1 MIAGEIAK
9 SELWEEYYTNLHKAY
24 NAMWQAFK
32 KRGLS
37 QDQIAE
43 RLGVDK
49 ALISKRLKGRENLTL
64 KTLSFMA
71 SAMECRLTIGYLPYE
86 EVEASIPYYD
96 PIAPQGSTEQ
106 SDEAMADSPLPRTIN
121 PDVETDPIEIDP
133 YVTRLAA

>member
-1 MIAGEIAK
+1 MTVGELSK
-9 SELWEEYYTNLHKAY
+9 SDLWEEYYTNLHKAY

-43 RLGVDK
+43 RLAVDK

-71 SAMECRLTIGYLPYE
+71 SAMECRLTIDYTPYE
-86 EVEASIPYYD
+86 EVQ
-96 PIAPQGSTEQ
+96 APVANVLAFATTTAGTARLS
-106 SDEAMADSPLPRTIN
+106 
-121 PDVETDPIEIDP
+121 IDP
-133 YVTRLAA
+133 KPVSKAA

>member
-1 MIAGEIAK
+1 MTVGELSK

-49 ALISKRLKGRENLTL
+49 ALISKRLKGTDNLTL

-71 SAMECRLTIGYLPYE
+71 SAMECRLTIDYVPYE
-86 EVEASIPYYD
+86 NVQAAAFGNVY
-96 PIAPQGSTEQ
+96 TF
-106 SDEAMADSPLPRTIN
+106 SDTAGGTARPSPESG
-121 PDVETDPIEIDP
+121 VSK
-133 YVTRLAA
+133 AA